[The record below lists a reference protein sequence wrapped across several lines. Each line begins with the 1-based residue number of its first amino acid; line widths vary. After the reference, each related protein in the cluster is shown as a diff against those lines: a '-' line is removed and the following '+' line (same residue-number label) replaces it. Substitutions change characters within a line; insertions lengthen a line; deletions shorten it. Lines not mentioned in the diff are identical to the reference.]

1 MAKIGLF
8 TNASKFGDKKT
19 ALFYK
24 NRAVFLISKIL
35 NVLSDFSDCDSLLIT
50 DFDTALTSKA
60 FFSVHGYGF
69 AILHLIN
76 VHRAN
81 LHAFFT
87 SFTLAVINGYFITH
101 ESSLL

>member
-1 MAKIGLF
+1 LGAAFFGR
-8 TNASKFGDKKT
+8 AKFGDKKT
-19 ALFYK
+19 ALFYE
-24 NRAVFLISKIL
+24 NRTAFLISKIL
-35 NVLSDFSDCDSLLIT
+35 SVLSDFSDCDSLLIT

-69 AILHLIN
+69 AVLHLIN

-81 LHAFFT
+81 LYTFFT
-87 SFTLAVINGYFITH
+87 SFTLAVVNGYFITH

>member
-1 MAKIGLF
+1 M
-8 TNASKFGDKKT
+8 KT
-19 ALFYK
+19 ERL
-24 NRAVFLISKIL
+24 FLISKIL
-35 NVLSDFSDCDSLLIT
+35 NVLSDFGDCDSLLIA

-60 FFSVHGYGF
+60 FFGIHGHGF
-69 AILHLIN
+69 AVLHLIN

-81 LHAFFT
+81 LYAFFT